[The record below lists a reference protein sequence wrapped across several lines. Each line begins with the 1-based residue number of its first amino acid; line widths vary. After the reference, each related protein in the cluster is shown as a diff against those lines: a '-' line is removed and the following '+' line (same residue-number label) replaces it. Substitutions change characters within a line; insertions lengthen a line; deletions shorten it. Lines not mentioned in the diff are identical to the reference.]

1 MRRTTRALLL
11 LGGCLV
17 ITDARAQDPEGA
29 AFRPVAGLLQ
39 KRCATSGCHAGT
51 KPVKGLSLRADDIY
65 RSTVNVPSRTH
76 RKLLRVAPGDPE
88 RSLLYLKL
96 LLPHRGGYRGGRM
109 PLSMDPLTDQQ
120 IALIRAWIES
130 FPDER
135 WGTPDATDEAG
146 ATTPRT
152 FHDST
157 LANLPT
163 PDPLGAGVV
172 EFRILHRF
180 RTSVNDAG
188 GEGLYGLDGGAW
200 ISLALGYG
208 LTEKIEVALRR
219 TSLQTDYEAS
229 AKWALLR
236 QKPGHSPISVAVRGS
251 YSTARDDLFANRT
264 RWGAQAIFGR
274 RFNDVFSVMLV
285 PTYVTRTNF
294 QDPTD
299 ESGTSAI
306 GLGGEFRLTTHTAVT
321 GEWVAQTGGVK
332 ARYQGIALGYSIATA
347 RHAFHLV
354 LSNTQGTHI
363 DLYAPGGDLS
373 FESGDFRLGFNISRS
388 YGGR

>member
-1 MRRTTRALLL
+1 MPWITRALLL
-11 LGGCLV
+11 LAGCLV
-17 ITDARAQDPEGA
+17 MTEARAQDPEGA

-51 KPVKGLSLRADDIY
+51 KPAQGLSLRADDIY
-65 RSTVNVPSRTH
+65 RATVNVPSRTH
-76 RKLLRVAPGDPE
+76 RKLLRIAPGDPE

-96 LLPHRGGYRGGRM
+96 LQPHRGGYRGDRM
-109 PLSMDPLTDQQ
+109 PLSMDPLTDRE

-135 WGTPDATDEAG
+135 WGSPVPAETKTGHA
-146 ATTPRT
+146 PRT

-163 PDPLGAGVV
+163 PDPLGAGVL

-180 RTSVNDAG
+180 RTAAGDAA

-200 ISLALGYG
+200 ISLALAYG
-208 LTEKIEVALRR
+208 LTEKIELALRR
-219 TSLQTDYEAS
+219 TDLQTDYEAS

-236 QKPGHSPISVAVRGS
+236 QQPGRSPFSLSVRGS
-251 YSTARDDLFANRT
+251 YSTARDELFANRT
-264 RWGAQAIFGR
+264 SWAAQAILAR
-274 RFNDVFSVMLV
+274 RFNDLFSIMLV
-285 PTYVTRTNF
+285 PTHVTRTNY
-294 QDPTD
+294 QNPTD
-299 ESGTSAI
+299 QSGTSAI
-306 GLGGEFRLTTHTAVT
+306 GLGAEMRLTPHTAVT

-332 ARYQGIALGYSIATA
+332 ARYQGISLGYSIATT

-354 LSNTQGTHI
+354 LTNTQGIHTN
-363 DLYAPGGDLS
+363 LYAPGGDLS
-373 FESGDFRLGFNISRS
+373 FDGGNFRLGFNISRS